1 MYTTLL
7 WATDGS
13 AVSDRALAE
22 ALKALEPGG
31 RLVAFHCDQR
41 FYAGRVGGDS
51 VLIDEPEVRAT
62 VEEQVEHLKQTG
74 VDVELVVSK
83 THGAVGNA
91 IVEAADE
98 AGAEAIVC
106 GTRGLGAVQ
115 STLLG
120 SVAKDLLH
128 HSHVPLIIVPARVA
142 DRGPTA
148 VATVQAP
155 GVPS

>member
-1 MYTTLL
+1 MFTTLL

-13 AVSDRALAE
+13 DVSDRALGE
-22 ALKALEPGG
+22 ALKALDPAG

-41 FYAGRVGGDS
+41 FYGGRLGGDS
-51 VLIDEPEVRAT
+51 VLVDEHDVRAAIQK
-62 VEEQVEHLKQTG
+62 QVELLQQAG

-83 THGAVGNA
+83 THGAVGDA

-106 GTRGLGAVQ
+106 GTRGLGSVRSA
-115 STLLG
+115 LLG

-128 HSHVPLIIVPARVA
+128 HSHLPLLVVPVKVA
-142 DRGPTA
+142 TADPTA
-148 VATVQAP
+148 VATVGTQ
-155 GVPS
+155 GVPA